1 MVEFSEADNYDD
13 AKHEWKATGR
23 CWWRSADREVPDW
36 VANSGHPFKCLCG
49 HDIVYHFEIENSV
62 TGHFDVV
69 GSDHINS
76 YLILK
81 EIAES
86 TGIAEEHITE
96 AMIQEWIDVRVKSM
110 KKDAW
115 WHENG
120 EHFEE
125 MFDACKELDLRI
137 NVRHTNET
145 YFDET
150 LRVMRPVTHIRKATN
165 KDGMASIVWRWN
177 HPDNPKAQIHTRG
190 YPTKKLMKDL
200 IRFDLRLDDYIAAV
214 KVVDD
219 GLESRQKYLKRLD
232 AFAKDEI
239 VEAYKKSKAEG
250 LFVEN
255 CNKLGIPSFNVDDVC
270 YMDYEKDMLKML
282 RNRLSRPLDV
292 NNIPN
297 WFTRHLSE
305 KLRGAIEMTNGADEP
320 ATPKQMMSLDLHYKS
335 DKIPDDIKQGF
346 FVKDRAM
353 TKREASIKLGILF
366 RSTYNIDR
374 VRAEIAAL
382 SQYNSFFT
390 RKALEL
396 KSLGK
401 DDSSERI

>member
-1 MVEFSEADNYDD
+1 
-13 AKHEWKATGR
+13 
-23 CWWRSADREVPDW
+23 
-36 VANSGHPFKCLCG
+36 
-49 HDIVYHFEIENSV
+49 
-62 TGHFDVV
+62 
-69 GSDHINS
+69 
-76 YLILK
+76 
-81 EIAES
+81 
-86 TGIAEEHITE
+86 
-96 AMIQEWIDVRVKSM
+96 
-110 KKDAW
+110 
-115 WHENG
+115 
-120 EHFEE
+120 
-125 MFDACKELDLRI
+125 
-137 NVRHTNET
+137 
-145 YFDET
+145 
-150 LRVMRPVTHIRKATN
+150 
-165 KDGMASIVWRWN
+165 
-177 HPDNPKAQIHTRG
+177 
-190 YPTKKLMKDL
+190 
-200 IRFDLRLDDYIAAV
+200 
-214 KVVDD
+214 
-219 GLESRQKYLKRLD
+219 
-232 AFAKDEI
+232 
-239 VEAYKKSKAEG
+239 
-250 LFVEN
+250 
-255 CNKLGIPSFNVDDVC
+255 
-270 YMDYEKDMLKML
+270 ML
-282 RNRLSRPLDV
+282 RNRLSRPFDV